1 MPSYIIQCLNRTQI
15 LWEGS
20 SFSDGL

>member
-1 MPSYIIQCLNRTQI
+1 MGKNSDGI
-15 LWEGS
+15 S